1 MKPATRGFQTPPE
14 ITRYFEEKSLKP
26 AFSWQDVWGQEH
38 AYSFTVAKA
47 VDLELLTLF
56 KTSIQRASDKGE
68 GFESWREKL
77 IPELQA
83 LGWYGR
89 RKVDDPTGKWKSKIV
104 DFSRPARLENIFW
117 SNVRTARAAGQ
128 WERIQRTKAGLP
140 YLLYVRTASQNPREQ
155 HLAFVGI
162 MLLVDDPFWS
172 THFPPNGWGCKC
184 SVRQITRFEY
194 QRLAATGDYLLDP
207 PTIETR
213 PFVNRRTGE
222 ITHVP
227 VGIDPGWGTNPGLAR
242 AKTLV
247 ENVAARL
254 EAAGEEAAR
263 ARIQEILRSPAPEI
277 LIKADAKLN
286 LPIAISGKLKT
297 ELGATSPVIWADN
310 VTIRAKTEGKPKV
323 PVDPSDFIALQEYLD
338 HGEIIDEGK
347 GAQRSIFFETKNRLL
362 RIIVQM
368 SRFGRLRISS
378 VHPYSRPKLE
388 RLKRRKEEGAAGSTS
403 RAP

>member
-1 MKPATRGFQTPPE
+1 MRKPVTRGFQTPPE

-26 AFSWQDVWGQEH
+26 AFSWQDVWAQEH

-56 KTSIQRASDKGE
+56 KTSIQRAIDKGE

-77 IPELQA
+77 VPELQR
-83 LGWYGR
+83 LGWYGK

-128 WERIQRTKAGLP
+128 WERIQRTKASLP
-140 YLLYVRTASQNPREQ
+140 YLLYVRTASANPREQ
-155 HLAFVGI
+155 HLAFVGV
-162 MLLVDDPFWS
+162 MLPVDDNFWA

-194 QRLAATGDYLLDP
+194 QRRAATGDFLLEP

-227 VGIDPGWGTNPGLAR
+227 VGIDPGWGTNPGLSR

-247 ENVAARL
+247 DNVSARL
-254 EAAGEEAAR
+254 EAAGEDAAR
-263 ARIQEILRSPAPEI
+263 KRIAEIVNSPASKLLMGLSKSE
-277 LIKADAKLN
+277 LIG
-286 LPIAISGKLKT
+286 LPVAHAGRFIAQMNARGPLIVAWNNT
-297 ELGATSPVIWADN
+297 VH
-310 VTIRAKTEGKPKV
+310 RKV
-323 PVDPSDFIALQEYLD
+323 DKHQAVDPETFGLVQSLVDG
-338 HGEIIDEGK
+338 GEIVDEGRGDNFRTVLREIDGVWWK
-347 GAQRSIFFETKNRLL
+347 LVIARSGARYLRVQTFLRTRLDEVL
-362 RIIVQM
+362 
-368 SRFGRLRISS
+368 RLRRK
-378 VHPYSRPKLE
+378 H
-388 RLKRRKEEGAAGSTS
+388 RRIVGEDS
-403 RAP
+403 

>member
-1 MKPATRGFQTPPE
+1 MKSPTRGFQTPPE

-26 AFSWQDVWGQEH
+26 AFSWQDVWGEEH
-38 AYSFTVAKA
+38 AYAFTVAKA

-56 KTSIQRASDKGE
+56 KSSIQRAIDKGE

-77 IPELQA
+77 VPELQR

-89 RKVDDPTGKWKSKIV
+89 RKVDDPTGQWKSKIV

-162 MLLVDDPFWS
+162 MLPVDDSFWS

-194 QRLAATGDYLLDP
+194 QRLVATGDYLLEP

-227 VGIDPGWGTNPGLAR
+227 VGIDPGWGTNPGLSR

-247 ENVAARL
+247 DNVSARL
-254 EAAGEEAAR
+254 EAAGEDAAR
-263 ARIQEILRSPAPEI
+263 KRIAEIVNSPASKLLMGLSKSEPI
-277 LIKADAKLN
+277 GLPVAHAGRFIAQMNARGPLIVAWN
-286 LPIAISGKLKT
+286 NT
-297 ELGATSPVIWADN
+297 VH
-310 VTIRAKTEGKPKV
+310 RKV
-323 PVDPSDFIALQEYLD
+323 DKHQAVDPKTFGLVQSLVDG
-338 HGEIIDEGK
+338 GEIVDEGRGDNFRTVLREIDGVWWK
-347 GAQRSIFFETKNRLL
+347 LVIARSGARYLRVQTFLRTRLDEV
-362 RIIVQM
+362 R
-368 SRFGRLRISS
+368 RLRRK
-378 VHPYSRPKLE
+378 H
-388 RLKRRKEEGAAGSTS
+388 RRIVGEDS
-403 RAP
+403 

>member
-14 ITRYFEEKSLKP
+14 ITRYFEQKSLKP

-38 AYSFTVAKA
+38 AYAFTVAKA

-56 KTSIQRASDKGE
+56 KTSIQRAIDEGE
-68 GFESWREKL
+68 GFESWRGKL

-83 LGWYGR
+83 LGWYGK

-128 WERIQRTKAGLP
+128 WERIQRTKVGLP
-140 YLLYVRTASQNPREQ
+140 YLLYVRTASANPREQ

-194 QRLAATGDYLLDP
+194 DKLKDQDGYTTEAPA
-207 PTIETR
+207 IEEKT
-213 PFVNRRTGE
+213 FVNRRTGE
-222 ITHVP
+222 VSKVP
-227 VGIDPGWGTNPGLAR
+227 AGIDPGWGTNPGLSR

-247 ENVAARL
+247 DNVSARL

-263 ARIQEILRSPAPEI
+263 SRIAEIVNSPAP
-277 LIKADAKLN
+277 KLLMGIGEPLA
-286 LPIAISGKLKT
+286 LPV
-297 ELGATSPVIWADN
+297 ATAGRFLEDM
-310 VTIRAKTEGKPKV
+310 RAKSRLIVAFNATMSRKV
-323 PVDPSDFIALQEYLD
+323 KKHEHVDPDSFRLVQQIVDG
-338 HGEIIDEGK
+338 GEIIDEDRGEDFRTLVAEIEGAWWK
-347 GAQRSIFFETKNRLL
+347 LVLKRSAQRFL
-362 RIIVQM
+362 RVQTFLRTN
-368 SRFGRLRISS
+368 SHEIGRLR
-378 VHPYSRPKLE
+378 RKQE
-388 RLKRRKEEGAAGSTS
+388 RIGKTKAGE
-403 RAP
+403 A

>member
-1 MKPATRGFQTPPE
+1 MRAPQRGFQTPPE
-14 ITRYFEEKSLKP
+14 ITRYFEEKSLRP
-26 AFSWQDVWGQEH
+26 AFSWLDVWGQEH
-38 AYSFTVAKA
+38 AYAFTVAKA

-56 KTSIQRASDKGE
+56 KSSIQRAIDKGE

-77 IPELQA
+77 VPELQA
-83 LGWYGR
+83 LGWYGK

-194 QRLAATGDYLLDP
+194 ERLAAKGDYLLEP

-213 PFVNRRTGE
+213 PFIHRRTGE

-227 VGIDPGWGTNPGLAR
+227 VGIDPGWGTNPGLSR

-247 ENVAARL
+247 DNVSARL
-254 EAAGEEAAR
+254 EAAGEDAAR
-263 ARIQEILRSPAPEI
+263 ARVAEIVNSPAPKLLLGLPGPRFDMPVAVSGRLAESW
-277 LIKADAKLN
+277 KA
-286 LPIAISGKLKT
+286 S
-297 ELGATSPVIWADN
+297 SPLVAVSNEVMRRKIDKHA
-310 VTIRAKTEGKPKV
+310 
-323 PVDPSDFIALQEYLD
+323 PVDADSFALVQRVVDE
-338 HGEIIDEGK
+338 GEDIDEGRGENRRTRVARIE
-347 GAQRSIFFETKNRLL
+347 GAWWKLVLAKTARGYMRVATFLRVRSQEVR
-362 RIIVQM
+362 
-368 SRFGRLRISS
+368 
-378 VHPYSRPKLE
+378 
-388 RLKRRKEEGAAGSTS
+388 RLKRKAGGEEGNS
-403 RAP
+403 

>member
-1 MKPATRGFQTPPE
+1 MRAPQRGFQTPPE

-26 AFSWQDVWGQEH
+26 AFSWLDVWGQEH
-38 AYSFTVAKA
+38 AYAFTVAKA

-56 KTSIQRASDKGE
+56 KTSIQRAIDKGE

-104 DFSRPARLENIFW
+104 DFSRPARLENMFW

-140 YLLYVRTASQNPREQ
+140 YLLYVRTASQNPREK

-162 MLLVDDPFWS
+162 MLPVDDSFWS

-194 QRLAATGDYLLDP
+194 RRLAATGEYLLEP

-247 ENVAARL
+247 DNVSARL
-254 EAAGEEAAR
+254 EAAGEDAAR
-263 ARIQEILRSPAPEI
+263 ARIAEIVSSPAPKI
-277 LIKADAKLN
+277 LMGLKDQPLALPVSTAGRFVAEMKAASN
-286 LPIAISGKLKT
+286 IIVAFNST
-297 ELGATSPVIWADN
+297 MA
-310 VTIRAKTEGKPKV
+310 RKV
-323 PVDPSDFIALQEYLD
+323 KDHEEVDPETFRFIQPV
-338 HGEIIDEGK
+338 IDEGETIDEGRGETFRTVVAMVDGVWWK
-347 GAQRSIFFETKNRLL
+347 LVIARSAARFLRVQTFFRSNPHE
-362 RIIVQM
+362 V
-368 SRFGRLRISS
+368 GRLRRKSE
-378 VHPYSRPKLE
+378 KL
-388 RLKRRKEEGAAGSTS
+388 KKA
-403 RAP
+403 